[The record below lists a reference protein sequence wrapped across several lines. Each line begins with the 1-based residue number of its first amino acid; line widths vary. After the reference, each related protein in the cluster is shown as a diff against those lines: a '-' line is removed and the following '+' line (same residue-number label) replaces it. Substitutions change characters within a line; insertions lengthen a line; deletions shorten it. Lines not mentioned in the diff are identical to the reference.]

1 MLARQRL
8 ARAPLNVTEKKKQ
21 SKKRA
26 AAAATGAPEPK
37 RTASA

>member
-1 MLARQRL
+1 VLARRRL
-8 ARAPLNVTEKKKQ
+8 ARAPLNVTEKKTQ
-21 SKKRA
+21 SKTRA